1 MEEARFNRLVRLLF
15 IVLGVVDVVAG
26 AGFALG
32 ADALGYERQFAWAA
46 GGIFIFLGIGMLA
59 FVILRSGSKRG

>member
-1 MEEARFNRLVRLLF
+1 MEEAKFNRTVRTLF

-32 ADALGYERQFAWAA
+32 ADTLGYERRFAWAA
-46 GGIFIFLGIGMLA
+46 GGVFMLLGIAMLA
-59 FVILRSGSKRG
+59 FVYFRGGRAR

>member
-15 IVLGVVDVVAG
+15 IVLGVVDIVAG

-32 ADALGYERQFAWAA
+32 ADSFGYERHFAWAA
-46 GGIFIFLGIGMLA
+46 GGIFILLGIGMLA
-59 FVILRSGSKRG
+59 FVYFRSVHRRA

>member
-1 MEEARFNRLVRLLF
+1 MEEAKFNRTVRLLF

-32 ADALGYERQFAWAA
+32 ADTLGYERQFAWAA
-46 GGIFIFLGIGMLA
+46 GGIFIFLGLGMLA
-59 FVILRSGSKRG
+59 FVYLRSGPKHG

>member
-1 MEEARFNRLVRLLF
+1 MEDARFNRAVRLLF

-32 ADALGYERQFAWAA
+32 ADAFGYDPQFAWAA
-46 GGIFIFLGIGMLA
+46 GGIFFLLGLGMLT
-59 FVILRSGSKRG
+59 FVYVRGRRGPD